1 MLFELFLLKNQDLE
15 IIWKNLRGKGPLNH
29 EHSINLE
36 YAVRL
41 QVAKILIN
49 KAEHL
54 MDYLS
59 LVVMEINSL
68 NGQVSVHEET
78 PEPLFSKIS
87 TNLEQPK
94 IIKNSKISSLLL
106 AAVNV

>member
-1 MLFELFLLKNQDLE
+1 ME
-15 IIWKNLRGKGPLNH
+15 IIWKNIEGKSTLNH
-29 EHSINLE
+29 ERSINLE

-41 QVAKILIN
+41 QVVKILIN
-49 KAEHL
+49 EAEHL

-59 LVVMEINSL
+59 LVVMEINPS
-68 NGQVSVHEET
+68 NGHVSVHQET

-87 TNLEQPK
+87 NNLEQPK
-94 IIKNSKISSLLL
+94 TKENAKISSPLL